1 MSNVTLIG
9 RESVGGTQTIMLEG
23 TIGSEDMSDLITG
36 VDSGHTI
43 TLTFWVH
50 EEEHTLRQLR
60 IGGKLFDG
68 DAPET
73 NRLVDITGVNVAVD
87 IQLPDPDTQ
96 Q

>member
-43 TLTFWVH
+43 TLTFWVY

-60 IGGKLFDG
+60 LGGKLFDG

-87 IQLPDPDTQ
+87 IQLPDPDTRQ
-96 Q
+96 